1 MMNNFTHINKFPYN
15 HHQTNHYRSNE
26 RSNHSPNIYNN
37 INNNIN
43 NIKSKKI
50 SKNNNIRYINQKN
63 NNKQIYLEGDL
74 NNFMDTNNNIQ
85 LNNQQKER
93 TIYFNNY
100 IQKIPNERKKNI
112 RGIPKKSPMPIK
124 KGYITKKYLNNSNMS
139 NISKYSNHTHNAS
152 YHMADSQL
160 LNNMSQISGHSNYS
174 YKSHFSHG
182 PLLDNERVRPY
193 SFTKNKSSLNKNKRN
208 NEKIIY
214 NNKINNINKNVRR
227 NNNNK
232 NRYNNNNS
240 PYIFSVKN
248 NNYINNIINN
258 NINIIKNLNKTK
270 YRSNFS
276 YNNNINNNSFSNIS
290 NMSNITNISFFT
302 QNHQSNNNNIYNQN
316 INIYG
321 NINNE
326 LNYIIPIP
334 ISRPMTSQNY
344 KSRSYNNTNLRKNKN
359 INYHQEYNSDTDINK
374 KIKMKMMLKN
384 HNKMNNNNYNYYNN
398 GYNKN
403 TYNREHSAFLSS
415 RKNIN
420 NNINNNFINN
430 NINNQMI
437 NLHIINKGQIINN
450 NYNNINNNLNNNMNN
465 VYIYKYDESHNNI
478 KSKKYGNIKMN
489 LSKRKNNIQKINNM
503 SSMFNNEI
511 NSNIYNEMMQLNQKN
526 SKNKNLIRNN
536 SSSGVGIT
544 GELNNLI
551 NARNNLRNQFI
562 NLQKNLNQR
571 KIGLNQS
578 QLSNNSLKKSYIV
591 KKINKIHHFSHVGFN
606 GEKDKENNQDIA
618 FIEKNFANNK
628 TFLYMAVCDGHG
640 IEGHSVSSFIKQTL
654 PKDLS
659 NALINTEILTSDKN
673 KKKKIYNIIGSTF
686 IKVNEKLI
694 GIETINSIFSG
705 TTCVS
710 LIYTPIKLIC
720 ANIGDSRAVLGRY
733 DKKNKKYISINLS
746 RDHKPTEEDEPKRI
760 LKKGGRIKPFIDENG
775 IEIGPPR
782 VWVKDDDV
790 PGLAMTRSFGDRVA
804 SIAGTICVPEIK
816 EYYFNEGDKFV
827 VIASD
832 GVWEFI
838 SSEECVDIVGKYYEN
853 NMVVECCEYLYE
865 ESRKRW
871 LEEED
876 VVDDITMLLIFF
888 D

>member
-1 MMNNFTHINKFPYN
+1 
-15 HHQTNHYRSNE
+15 
-26 RSNHSPNIYNN
+26 
-37 INNNIN
+37 
-43 NIKSKKI
+43 
-50 SKNNNIRYINQKN
+50 
-63 NNKQIYLEGDL
+63 
-74 NNFMDTNNNIQ
+74 
-85 LNNQQKER
+85 
-93 TIYFNNY
+93 
-100 IQKIPNERKKNI
+100 
-112 RGIPKKSPMPIK
+112 
-124 KGYITKKYLNNSNMS
+124 
-139 NISKYSNHTHNAS
+139 
-152 YHMADSQL
+152 
-160 LNNMSQISGHSNYS
+160 
-174 YKSHFSHG
+174 
-182 PLLDNERVRPY
+182 
-193 SFTKNKSSLNKNKRN
+193 
-208 NEKIIY
+208 
-214 NNKINNINKNVRR
+214 
-227 NNNNK
+227 
-232 NRYNNNNS
+232 
-240 PYIFSVKN
+240 
-248 NNYINNIINN
+248 
-258 NINIIKNLNKTK
+258 
-270 YRSNFS
+270 
-276 YNNNINNNSFSNIS
+276 
-290 NMSNITNISFFT
+290 
-302 QNHQSNNNNIYNQN
+302 
-316 INIYG
+316 
-321 NINNE
+321 
-326 LNYIIPIP
+326 
-334 ISRPMTSQNY
+334 
-344 KSRSYNNTNLRKNKN
+344 
-359 INYHQEYNSDTDINK
+359 
-374 KIKMKMMLKN
+374 MKD
-384 HNKMNNNNYNYYNN
+384 
-398 GYNKN
+398 
-403 TYNREHSAFLSS
+403 
-415 RKNIN
+415 
-420 NNINNNFINN
+420 
-430 NINNQMI
+430 
-437 NLHIINKGQIINN
+437 
-450 NYNNINNNLNNNMNN
+450 
-465 VYIYKYDESHNNI
+465 VYMYKYDESHNNI
-478 KSKKYGNIKMN
+478 KSKRYGNIKMN

-710 LIYTPIKLIC
+710 VIYTPIKLIC

-746 RDHKPTEEDEPKRI
+746 RDHKPTEEDEAKRI

-816 EYYFNEGDKFV
+816 EYYFNEGDKFMI
-827 VIASD
+827 IASD

-853 NMVVECCEYLYE
+853 NMVLECCEYLYE